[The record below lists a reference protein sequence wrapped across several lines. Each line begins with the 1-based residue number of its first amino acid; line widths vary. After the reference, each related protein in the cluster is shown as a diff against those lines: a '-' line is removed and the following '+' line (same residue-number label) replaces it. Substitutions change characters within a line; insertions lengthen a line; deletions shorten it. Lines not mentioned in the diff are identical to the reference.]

1 MSAID
6 RIKDE
11 TTQAFA
17 TACYDDNSP
26 SELRDALANGADE
39 TDMKTWG
46 IDEGQWIEAVNAAL
60 IDLEEDQGD
69 TYKLHEIGQA
79 LFGVSWQTDMARAL
93 DIKDARRVRQWLSL
107 DRTVPAGVWDDLKRI
122 TRERGQR
129 LLELSESL

>member
-1 MSAID
+1 MSAIN
-6 RIKDE
+6 RIQDE

-17 TACYDDNSP
+17 VACYDDNSP
-26 SELRDALANGADE
+26 SELRDSLANGADE

-46 IDEGQWIEAVNAAL
+46 LDEGQWIEAVNAAL

-69 TYKLHEIGQA
+69 AYKLHEIGQA

-93 DIKDARRVRQWLSL
+93 GIKDARRVRQWLSG

-122 TRERGQR
+122 TSERGQR
-129 LLELSESL
+129 LLDLSESL

>member
-1 MSAID
+1 MSAIN
-6 RIKDE
+6 RIQDE

-69 TYKLHEIGQA
+69 AYKLHEIGQA
-79 LFGVSWQTDMARAL
+79 LFGVSWQSDMARAL
-93 DIKDARRVRQWLSL
+93 GIKDARKIRFWVSGERP
-107 DRTVPAGVWDDLKRI
+107 VPTGVWDDLKRI
-122 TRERGQR
+122 TKVRGQR

>member
-1 MSAID
+1 MPAID
-6 RIKDE
+6 RIQDE
-11 TTQAFA
+11 FTQTFA

-69 TYKLHEIGQA
+69 AYKLHEIGQA
-79 LFGVSWQTDMARAL
+79 LFGVSWQSDMARAL
-93 DIKDARRVRQWLSL
+93 GIKDARKIRFWVSGERA
-107 DRTVPAGVWDDLKRI
+107 VPTGVWDDLKRI
-122 TRERGQR
+122 TKERGQR